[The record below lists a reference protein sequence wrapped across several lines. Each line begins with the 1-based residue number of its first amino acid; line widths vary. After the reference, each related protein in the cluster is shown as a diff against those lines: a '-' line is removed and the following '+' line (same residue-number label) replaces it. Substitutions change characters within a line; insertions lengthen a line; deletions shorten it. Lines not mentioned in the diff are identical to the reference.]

1 MFRLSKILVVI
12 EPEQDDQLA
21 LDKAIRLARVSGASL
36 ELLICDHNAYL
47 ENGFYFDPPQAQSL
61 RREHIERNRQLLED
75 MALVIRQQGFTVAV
89 DSLWGNPSY
98 QTIIEKVLS
107 SEPDLLIQSTRHHE
121 KIARLLL
128 SHQDWQLLRYCP
140 CPLLLVKDL
149 AWPERPLFVA
159 AVDPVH
165 SNDKPAELDHKLT
178 GVAHGM
184 ARLSGGDVRLFHS
197 CYQAPVSG
205 VYPLVVDKELYREK
219 TADLLTAFEL
229 ANDALYISDEE
240 VKHALPAF
248 LQQQDASVLVM
259 GAVSRSA
266 IDRFFV
272 GSTAEKLLD
281 HVDQDVLVV
290 KPAGFTDKVK
300 KARPENL

>member
-1 MFRLSKILVVI
+1 MFGLNKILVVV

-21 LDKAIRLARVSGASL
+21 LDKAIRLARVSGAGL
-36 ELLICDHNAYL
+36 ELVICDHNSYL
-47 ENGFYFDPPQAQSL
+47 EDGFYFDPPQARLL
-61 RREHIERNRQLLED
+61 RQEHVERNRQLLED
-75 MALVIRQQGFTVAV
+75 MAVVIRQQGFSVEV
-89 DSLWGNPSY
+89 DALWGSPSY
-98 QTIIEKVLS
+98 QKLIEKVLAS
-107 SEPDLLIQSTRHHE
+107 KPDLLIQSTRHHE

-149 AWPERPLFVA
+149 PWPEHPLYVA

-165 SNDKPAELDHKLT
+165 SNDKPANLDHQLTDVAHSLAKLT
-178 GVAHGM
+178 G
-184 ARLSGGDVRLFHS
+184 GGVRLFHS

-205 VYPLVVDKELYREK
+205 VYPLVVDKALYREK
-219 TADLLTAFEL
+219 TADLLAAFSLPE
-229 ANDALYISDEE
+229 DALCISDEI
-240 VKHALPAF
+240 VTQALPAY
-248 LQQQDASVLVM
+248 LKQQQASVLVM

-266 IDRFFV
+266 LDRFFV

-281 HVDQDVLVV
+281 RVAQDVLVV
-290 KPAGFTDKVK
+290 KPDGFTDTVK